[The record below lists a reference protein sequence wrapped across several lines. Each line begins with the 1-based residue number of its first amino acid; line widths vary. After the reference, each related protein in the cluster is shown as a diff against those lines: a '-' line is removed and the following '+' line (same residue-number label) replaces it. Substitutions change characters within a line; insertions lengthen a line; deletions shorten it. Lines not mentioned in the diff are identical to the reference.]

1 MEKQAGPLMDRINK
15 NKEQAPA
22 PEKQN
27 LEQGLNDVFG
37 AFRSF
42 ILKSPASEKHMEVS
56 KEGDQIHL
64 RLFDTKD
71 AVQPSYDNKLTVQNF
86 LNYMFQ
92 KLIPGQQP
100 TQVFDTLK
108 QKGIMNL
115 PKASF
120 GSLVSRVKFVGS
132 IQAKREAKTR
142 SERLSNDRTVAL
154 STHKKN
160 FRVHV
165 YNVEQHEAGKYKV
178 VASKQTGHRV
188 AFNEKVTRDELM
200 ECLKTAGLVKKNV
213 NNKEITVR
221 GDFDIGYT
229 FAYKG
234 IPQFKLL
241 PEN

>member
-1 MEKQAGPLMDRINK
+1 MEKQAGPLMDRIKQN
-15 NKEQAPA
+15 QAQE
-22 PEKQN
+22 PEKQD
-27 LEQGLNDVFG
+27 LEKGLNEAFS

-71 AVQPSYDNKLTVQNF
+71 SVQPSYDNKLPVKNF
-86 LNYMFQ
+86 LSYMFD
-92 KLIPGQQP
+92 KLIPGGNPSEVWNQI
-100 TQVFDTLK
+100 K
-108 QKGIMNL
+108 SKGIFNL
-115 PKASF
+115 PKNVF
-120 GSLVSRVKFVGS
+120 GQLENRVKLAS
-132 IQAKREAKTR
+132 SLNNKRSLKARQEKLAGI
-142 SERLSNDRTVAL
+142 DRTTAL

-160 FRVHV
+160 FRIHV
-165 YNVEQHEAGKYKV
+165 YNVEQHEGGQYKV

-200 ECLKTAGLVKKNV
+200 DCLKTAGLVKKSV
-213 NNKEITVR
+213 KSSEITVR

-229 FAYKG
+229 FSYKD